1 MLFFIYIGKST
12 LKIHIMRLSFLFL
25 FCSQVLFGQTGQVMD
40 DLTLSSEILGGD
52 RHFAVYLPPD
62 YESSQR
68 SYPVLYLLHGYT
80 DNHTGWV
87 QYGEVLHIAD
97 QAIKEGKA
105 TAMIIVM
112 PDADT
117 GIPGYN
123 NNISGSWDYERFFF
137 EELMPHVE
145 ERFRIKKQKRF
156 RAIAGLSMGGGG
168 TFLYALHRPDL
179 FASACPLSAW
189 MGPQTKEEMKG
200 FAERESFEFD
210 ESKFDAYLAV
220 NNPLQ
225 LVDSMEVETLNSVRW
240 YIDCGDD
247 DFLFEGNS
255 NMHIKMS
262 KKRVRHEYRVRDGG
276 HTWTYWR
283 TALPTVLEFI
293 SQGFHQY

>member
-1 MLFFIYIGKST
+1 
-12 LKIHIMRLSFLFL
+12 MRLSFLLL
-25 FCSQVLFGQTGQVMD
+25 FFSQVLFGQTGKVMD
-40 DLTLSSEILGGD
+40 DLIVKSEILGGD

>member
-1 MLFFIYIGKST
+1 
-12 LKIHIMRLSFLFL
+12 MRLSFLLL
-25 FCSQVLFGQTGQVMD
+25 FFSQVLFGQTGKVMD
-40 DLTLSSEILGGD
+40 DLIVKSEILGGD

-87 QYGEVLHIAD
+87 QYGEVLHLAD

-105 TAMIIVM
+105 TSMIIVM

-123 NNISGSWDYERFFF
+123 NNISGGWDYEKFFF

-156 RAIAGLSMGGGG
+156 RAISGLSMGGGG

-189 MGPQTKEEMKG
+189 MGPQTPEEMKG
-200 FAERESFEFD
+200 FADREEFEFD

-225 LVDSMEVETLNSVRW
+225 LVDSMDVETLNSVRW

>member
-1 MLFFIYIGKST
+1 
-12 LKIHIMRLSFLFL
+12 
-25 FCSQVLFGQTGQVMD
+25 
-40 DLTLSSEILGGD
+40 
-52 RHFAVYLPPD
+52 
-62 YESSQR
+62 
-68 SYPVLYLLHGYT
+68 
-80 DNHTGWV
+80 
-87 QYGEVLHIAD
+87 
-97 QAIKEGKA
+97 
-105 TAMIIVM
+105 
-112 PDADT
+112 
-117 GIPGYN
+117 
-123 NNISGSWDYERFFF
+123 
-137 EELMPHVE
+137 
-145 ERFRIKKQKRF
+145 
-156 RAIAGLSMGGGG
+156 MGGGG

-189 MGPQTKEEMKG
+189 MGPQTPEEMKG
-200 FAERESFEFD
+200 FADREEFEFD

-255 NMHIKMS
+255 NMHIKLS